1 MYLLDT
7 NIVIY
12 LIRKKELRVMERF
25 RRIAPSEVYIS
36 TISVAELEYG
46 VYKSNQIEKNKNAL
60 EEFLSFLNVI
70 QFNTASAQEYG
81 RIRYILEKAGTPI
94 GPLDTLIAAHA
105 LSQDYILVTNNEKEF
120 KRVEGLKVEN
130 WMS

>member
-1 MYLLDT
+1 
-7 NIVIY
+7 
-12 LIRKKELRVMERF
+12 MERF

-105 LSQDYILVTNNEKEF
+105 LNQDYILVTNNEKEF